1 MARPISGDYSRTKGV
16 FVVEDDIK
24 GKVFKLKDLVGF
36 QEESIV
42 SRTIIDRPEGT
53 VTLFAFDEGQALS
66 EHSAPYD
73 ALVTVVEGKLEVK
86 LGGKPNE
93 VNAGESII
101 MPAGVPHALR
111 AISQAKMLLVM
122 VRGS

>member
-1 MARPISGDYSRTKGV
+1 M
-16 FVVEDDIK
+16 EDDIK

-36 QEESIV
+36 QEGSIV

-73 ALVTVVEGKLEVK
+73 ALVTVVEGKLAVK

-111 AISQAKMLLVM
+111 ALSQAKMLLVM

>member
-1 MARPISGDYSRTKGV
+1 V

-24 GKVFKLKDLVGF
+24 GKVFKLKDIVGF

-66 EHSAPYD
+66 EHSAPYN

-111 AISQAKMLLVM
+111 ALSQAKMLLVM

>member
-1 MARPISGDYSRTKGV
+1 M
-16 FVVEDDIK
+16 EDDIK
-24 GKVFKLKDLVGF
+24 GKVFKLEDLVGF

-42 SRTIIDRPEGT
+42 SRTIVDRPEGT
-53 VTLFAFDEGQALS
+53 ITLFAFDEGQALS

-73 ALVTVVEGKLEVK
+73 ALVTVVEGKLEVR
-86 LGGKPNE
+86 LGGKLNE
-93 VNAGESII
+93 MHAGESII

-111 AISQAKMLLVM
+111 ALSQAKMLLMM